1 MRKKVLS
8 IALCVL
14 MLTACMAGAGMAE
27 EKALNTL
34 YSSEI
39 LPKIK
44 RLKELKAQRFTL
56 DEIRAKMREE

>member
-1 MRKKVLS
+1 
-8 IALCVL
+8 
-14 MLTACMAGAGMAE
+14 MLETAGKPSAAY
-27 EKALNTL
+27 TL